1 MAKKNYSPRA
11 TPPPSDNPF
20 AALSGLR
27 SNLPPAPNNLAEQQ
41 EGTGGAAGETSTTD
55 ALRVHLDRRNPVF
68 EALAET
74 DRALFSVV
82 RDVAFV
88 PSAWN
93 RRPETEAQWAAPTV
107 YFAAV
112 QLIGRASVIDDP
124 AELGEVIARL
134 VARLQP
140 EVEIASIVPGPTPF
154 GRMLG
159 AVRGVRLDVEEVR
172 VRIKA
177 GGDKAV
183 EHRLR
188 IADALA
194 ERGAEADLGARAHLL
209 RRLGTER

>member
-1 MAKKNYSPRA
+1 MLRDHDDAA
-11 TPPPSDNPF
+11 HSDAEWQGVLQAGSLGQLVV
-20 AALSGLR
+20 AAPGADPLAI
-27 SNLPPAPNNLAEQQ
+27 PAPY
-41 EGTGGAAGETSTTD
+41 TYHPGEP
-55 ALRVHLDRRNPVF
+55 LRVHLDRRNPVF

-124 AELGEVIARL
+124 AELGEIIARL